1 MSSDAATHRP
11 DPATDRP
18 EVAAIVLAA
27 GKGTRF
33 RSDLAKVLHRAA
45 GRSLVGHVLE
55 ALRPLGLGQVIVVV
69 GHQREA
75 VAAEVEALG
84 IPGTVTVVQ
93 DDQRGT
99 GHAVQVALPALADTI
114 ERVMV
119 LPGDTP
125 LLTAPTLEA
134 LDAAAEG
141 RAAAMLTAV
150 LDDPAGYG
158 RVLRDGAGNVSRIVE
173 HRDASE
179 AERAV
184 AEINAGMYLVD
195 RPLLEDALGRI
206 DDDNDQ
212 GELYLPDV
220 VQILT
225 GDGREVAAVV
235 AAEDEV
241 AGVND
246 RWQLAAAAGVLR
258 QRHLLHLTTEVGV
271 TVDDPVTTHVDVTV
285 RVERDARLL
294 PGTILEGASAVGER
308 AVVGPNSHLTDTTVG
323 ADATVHS
330 TRAAEAIIGDRAAV
344 GPFTHLRAGTRLG
357 TATKAGAFV
366 ETKNAEVGDGSKIPH
381 LAYIGDAT
389 LGTGVNIACGVITVN
404 YDGRTKS
411 HTTVGDDAF
420 VGCDVSLVAPVTVGD
435 GAYVAA
441 GSVVTSDVPS
451 QALAIARSRQV
462 NKEGWAAGR

>member
-1 MSSDAATHRP
+1 VSADDAT
-11 DPATDRP
+11 RP

-69 GHQREA
+69 GHQRDA
-75 VAAEVEALG
+75 VAAEVAALG

-99 GHAVQVALPALADTI
+99 GHAVQVALPALAEGI
-114 ERVMV
+114 ERVLV

-125 LLTAPTLEA
+125 LLSPTTLRS
-134 LDAAAEG
+134 LVDAADG

-150 LDDPAGYG
+150 LEDPSGYG
-158 RVLRDGAGNVSRIVE
+158 RVLRDPAGDVRRIVE
-173 HRDASE
+173 HRDATE
-179 AERAV
+179 AEREV
-184 AEINAGMYLVD
+184 GEINAGMYLVG

-206 DDDNDQ
+206 DDGNDQ
-212 GELYLPDV
+212 GELYLTDV

-225 GDGREVAAVV
+225 GDGRQVAAVV
-235 AAEDEV
+235 ADEADV

-258 QRHLLHLTTEVGV
+258 ARHLVHLAAEVGV
-271 TVDDPVTTHVDVTV
+271 TVDDPTTTHVDVTV

-294 PGTILEGASAVGER
+294 PGTILEGATTIGAR
-308 AVVGPNSHLTDTTVG
+308 AVVGPHSHLTDTTVG

-330 TRAAEAIIGDRAAV
+330 TRADDAVIGDRAAV
-344 GPFTHLRAGTRLG
+344 GPFTHLRPGTRLG
-357 TATKAGAFV
+357 AATKAGAFV
-366 ETKNAEVGDGSKIPH
+366 ETKNATLGEGSKIPH
-381 LAYIGDAT
+381 LAYVGDAT
-389 LGTGVNIACGVITVN
+389 LGARVNIACGVITVN

-411 HTTVGDDAF
+411 HTTIGDGAF
-420 VGCDVSLVAPVTVGD
+420 IGCDVSLVAPVTVGD

-441 GSVVTSDVPS
+441 GSVITDDVPA
-451 QALAIARSRQV
+451 QALAIARGRQV
-462 NKEGWAAGR
+462 NKEGWAAER